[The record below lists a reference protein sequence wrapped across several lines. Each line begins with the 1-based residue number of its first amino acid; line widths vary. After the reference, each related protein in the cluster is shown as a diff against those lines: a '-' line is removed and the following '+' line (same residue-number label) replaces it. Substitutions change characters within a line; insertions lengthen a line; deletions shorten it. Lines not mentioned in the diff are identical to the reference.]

1 MNSFH
6 ARGRRPRPAV
16 DSRPAAPRGGVRADA
31 LLSERGLAGSR
42 SAARRL
48 IEAGRVFADG
58 EAVRKA
64 SQELPASVRLEV
76 VVDPQD
82 RFVSRGGIKL
92 AGALARTGIDVA
104 GMRCLDVGQSTGG
117 FTDCLLQ
124 AGADRVIGVEV
135 GHGQLHAR
143 LAGDP
148 RVATLE
154 RINARELSA
163 QALDEAMP
171 PGGFDLVVCD
181 ASFIS
186 LGLLLPRWPA
196 LLHSGGQVLA
206 LVKPQ
211 FEVGPTGLGKGGIV
225 RDPGRYAEV
234 ESRIRTLA
242 AGAGLEVLDYF
253 DSPITGSDG
262 NREFFIHARRPVAPV
277 VTGNQQ

>member
-31 LLSERGLAGSR
+31 LLSERGLADSR

-58 EAVRKA
+58 EAIRKA
-64 SQELPASVRLEV
+64 SQELPASVRLDV

-92 AGALARTGIDVA
+92 DGALARTGIDVA
-104 GMRCLDVGQSTGG
+104 GIRCLDIGQSTGG

-124 AGADRVIGVEV
+124 AGAERVVGVEV
-135 GHGQLHAR
+135 GHGQLHPR
-143 LAGDP
+143 LAGNP

-154 RINARELSA
+154 RNNARELSA
-163 QALDEAMP
+163 QALGDVMP
-171 PGGFDLVVCD
+171 PGGFGLVVCD

-196 LLHSGGQVLA
+196 LLHTGGLVLA

-225 RDPGRYAEV
+225 RDPARYAEV
-234 ESRIRTLA
+234 EARIRATA
-242 AGAGLEVLDYF
+242 ADAGLEVLDYF

-262 NREFFIHARRPVAPV
+262 NREFFIHACRPATPD